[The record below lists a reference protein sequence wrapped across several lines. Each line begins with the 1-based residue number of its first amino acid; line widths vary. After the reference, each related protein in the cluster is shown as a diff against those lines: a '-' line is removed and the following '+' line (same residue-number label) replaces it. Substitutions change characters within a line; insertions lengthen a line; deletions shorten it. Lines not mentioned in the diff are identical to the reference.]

1 MAVCEKT
8 YRLYSQPPYVGQFVM
23 IEPSQEVEAVSA
35 QPMDCRRD
43 ARRDPR
49 ETKGAEYRVTTEPDS
64 MCCEPGQCC

>member
-8 YRLYSQPPYVGQFVM
+8 FRLYAQPPYREQF
-23 IEPSQEVEAVSA
+23 IFIDPAQEVPAEDA

-49 ETKGAEYRVTTEPDS
+49 ETKGADYHVTTEAS
-64 MCCEPGQCC
+64 AFCCEPGSCC